1 MNQTANDRVALTHRK
16 RKEKERKKEKIPEKG
31 NEYIYI
37 SLSLSLNERRLE
49 STCNSLIMNN
59 LTIL

>member
-1 MNQTANDRVALTHRK
+1 MNQTANDRVALTNRK

-31 NEYIYI
+31 IEYIYI
-37 SLSLSLNERRLE
+37 Y
-49 STCNSLIMNN
+49 SLIMNN